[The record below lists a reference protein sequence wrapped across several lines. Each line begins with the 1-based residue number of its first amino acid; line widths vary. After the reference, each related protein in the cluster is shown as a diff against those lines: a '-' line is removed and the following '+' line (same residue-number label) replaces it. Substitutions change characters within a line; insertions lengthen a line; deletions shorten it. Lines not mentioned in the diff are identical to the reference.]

1 MLDKK
6 IIRYQLNSMGFIL
19 GLLMVLNVFL
29 KIFSYGFLPIYSP
42 LILLLIISMNRYYG
56 DSLRKFSLYSLIAL
70 DRKTLFLSN
79 LAYLLILAL
88 VMLIFRNIID
98 FFFFKNMILKGQKLS
113 IFRFLFSKLA
123 EVRAVRRGLFL
134 KNIYRLV
141 EYFLIVAVSIFIYTI
156 GNNSARFIEIR
167 TRGRLRAK
175 KILDLSFY
183 LLLRLLAFSL
193 IPLAFI
199 NRTYSSQGVIGSR
212 SFIISSKTL
221 SLVDPSKIGRNF
233 LFISNSGAVGSYGGS
248 YNFYN
253 LSDEIVYLNLGNL
266 FFLLLLGLV
275 LISLTY
281 LIYRRKNE
289 F

>member
-56 DSLRKFSLYSLIAL
+56 DSLRKLSLYSLIAL

-175 KILDLSFY
+175 KILGLSFY